1 MIGTL
6 YTLAAFIV
14 AIAILIAVHEY
25 GHFITARKLG
35 VKVEKFSIGFG
46 PALFSWRSRDG
57 EVEYIIAAI
66 PLGGYVKMLG
76 ENSGREEV
84 PEDQLHR
91 AFDRQAIWK
100 RAAIASAGPGFNVL
114 FAILGY
120 MAVGWLG
127 QLVTP
132 PTIGVVVADSPAM
145 HGGFMVGDEVV
156 SIDGSNIRDW
166 LDLEE
171 TLKDKV
177 GSSTRF
183 VVSRGGTEEEIGV
196 YLPPAETDPILI
208 DVASDVL
215 GINPGVW
222 VDITAIVDGSPS
234 DRAGLLPGDRITRVN
249 GALLDSTQGLISA
262 IRNNVDRELNL
273 GIRRDGSALDVAVI
287 PSMDAEGNVRIG
299 AQLTAIPMH
308 APVLRHMGF
317 FEGIAYG
324 FTRTWEM
331 TVLTL
336 QVMGKM
342 IASVISPENLGGPIA
357 IAKLA
362 GQTASLGLVPFLTFL
377 ALVSVNLA
385 VINLMPVP
393 VLDGGHL
400 VYLGLE
406 KLRGKPLDPATLQRT
421 QVVGIVLLITLMVF
435 AIYNDIVRYFQG

>member
-1 MIGTL
+1 LIGTL

-46 PALFSWRSRDG
+46 PSLFSWRSRDG
-57 EVEYIIAAI
+57 EVQYIIAAI
-66 PLGGYVKMLG
+66 PLGGYVKMMG
-76 ENSGREEV
+76 ENSGKEEV
-84 PEDQLHR
+84 PEEEKHR

-114 FAILGY
+114 FAIVGY

-127 QLVTP
+127 QLVMP
-132 PTIGVVVADSPAM
+132 SSVGVVIADSPAM
-145 HGGFMVGDEVV
+145 HAGFTAGDEVV
-156 SIDGSNIRDW
+156 GVDGRSIGHW
-166 LDLEE
+166 LELEE

-177 GSSTRF
+177 GAEVRF
-183 VVSRGGTEEEIGV
+183 TVSRAGVEEVLVARMPTPES
-196 YLPPAETDPILI
+196 DPILI
-208 DVASDVL
+208 DVAGEVL
-215 GINPGVW
+215 GISPGVW
-222 VDITAIVDGSPS
+222 VDVTAVVEDSPAAS
-234 DRAGLLPGDRITRVN
+234 AGLRAGDRIIRTG
-249 GALLDSTQGLISA
+249 GALLDSTQALIAAVQSHA
-262 IRNNVDRELNL
+262 GRELML
-273 GIRRDGSALDVAVI
+273 SIERDGSVLDVAVT
-287 PSMDAEGNVRIG
+287 PAEDSDGQVRIG
-299 AQLTAIPMH
+299 AQLTASPMH
-308 APVLRHMGF
+308 DPVVRHMGP
-317 FEGIAYG
+317 FEGLAYG

-342 IASVISPENLGGPIA
+342 IVSAISPENLGGPIA

-362 GQTASLGLVPFLTFL
+362 GQTASLGIVPFLTFL

-400 VYLGLE
+400 VYLGIE
-406 KLRGKPLDPATLQRT
+406 KLRGRPLDPMTMQRT
-421 QVVGIVLLITLMVF
+421 QVVGIVLLITLMAF

>member
-1 MIGTL
+1 MIDTL

-46 PALFSWRSRDG
+46 PSLLSWRSRDG

-66 PLGGYVKMLG
+66 PLGGYVKMMG
-76 ENSGREEV
+76 ENSGKEAV

-91 AFDRQAIWK
+91 AFDRQPIWK
-100 RAAIASAGPGFNVL
+100 RMAIASAGPGFNVL
-114 FAILGY
+114 FAIVAY

-127 QLVTP
+127 QLVMP
-132 PTIGVVVADSPAM
+132 SSVGAVIANSPAM
-145 HGGFMVGDEVV
+145 HAGFMVGDEVV
-156 SIDGSNIRDW
+156 SVDGRPIHRW

-177 GSSTRF
+177 GADTRF
-183 VVSRGGTEEEIGV
+183 TVSRGGVEEVIV
-196 YLPPAETDPILI
+196 AHLPRPESDPILMN
-208 DVASDVL
+208 VAGEVL
-215 GINPGVW
+215 GISLGVW
-222 VDITAIVDGSPS
+222 VDVAAVVDDSPAA
-234 DRAGLLPGDRITRVN
+234 RAGLKAGDRIIQADGVSVN
-249 GALLDSTQGLISA
+249 STQALIASVQSHA
-262 IRNNVDRELNL
+262 SQELML
-273 GIRRDGSALDVAVI
+273 SIKRDGGMLEVAVI
-287 PSMDAEGNVRIG
+287 PAEDADGQVRIG
-299 AQLTAIPMH
+299 AQLTASPMH
-308 APVLRHMGF
+308 APVVRHMGF
-317 FEGIAYG
+317 LEGLSYG

-331 TVLTL
+331 TALTL

-342 IASVISPENLGGPIA
+342 IVSAISPENLGGPIA

-362 GQTASLGLVPFLTFL
+362 GQTASLGIVPFLTFL

-400 VYLGLE
+400 VYLGIE
-406 KLRGKPLDPATLQRT
+406 KLRGRPLDAAVMQRT
-421 QVVGIVLLITLMVF
+421 QIVGIVLLISLMAF
-435 AIYNDIVRYFQG
+435 AIYNDLARYFQG